1 MRCLRIKVIIMS
13 LKPNKIVKTKK
24 YFGLNIGRN
33 LYYKKT
39 YLTRQISYLN
49 FVPSNGEN
57 DENENE
63 DSKNHQLTGG

>member
-1 MRCLRIKVIIMS
+1 MS
-13 LKPNKIVKTKK
+13 LKPNKIVKLKK

-33 LYYKKT
+33 PYYKKI
-39 YLTRQISYLN
+39 YLTRQIPYLN
-49 FVPSNGEN
+49 FVTSNGEN

>member
-1 MRCLRIKVIIMS
+1 M
-13 LKPNKIVKTKK
+13 
-24 YFGLNIGRN
+24 
-33 LYYKKT
+33 
-39 YLTRQISYLN
+39 QIPYLN